1 MYTKLFRFGGK
12 EKRGMDLDT
21 GDKAFGGTR
30 IEARCA
36 ETLNIGA
43 WQHCRRLPGPVTAE
57 RL

>member
-1 MYTKLFRFGGK
+1 MYTELFRFGGK

-43 WQHCRRLPGPVTAE
+43 W
-57 RL
+57 